1 MTVKRCF
8 PPVVDRNTRVLVLG
22 SLPGDVSLAHNQYYA
37 HKQNRFWALVG
48 DVIRVDLVAMDYST
62 RLETLLQHRVG
73 LWDVVAEAR
82 RVGSLDSSI
91 RDHAHNDL
99 VALVDTLPNL
109 VAIAFNGG
117 TAEKIGM
124 RSLDETAG
132 RYRLIRLP
140 SSSPAYAAVPY
151 DVKRC
156 AWAALRQ
163 WLQM

>member
-1 MTVKRCF
+1 
-8 PPVVDRNTRVLVLG
+8 
-22 SLPGDVSLAHNQYYA
+22 
-37 HKQNRFWALVG
+37 
-48 DVIRVDLVAMDYST
+48 MDYST

-82 RVGSLDSSI
+82 RIGSLDSSI

-124 RSLDETAG
+124 RSPDETAG
-132 RYRLIRLP
+132 RYWLIRLP

-151 DVKRC
+151 DVKRR
-156 AWAALRQ
+156 AWVALRQ
-163 WLQM
+163 WLQI